1 MIDLYTAATPNGM
14 KAHLM
19 LEELGV
25 PFNYHKVNLREL
37 QQKSPE
43 FLAMNPNGR
52 IPVIVDHEGP
62 NKKEVTVFESAAI
75 LYYLAERF
83 GKFGGHHLED
93 KARIMEWMMY
103 QMSAVGP
110 MFGNYH
116 YGKSSLKPENP
127 AYIERFE
134 KESKR
139 IITVLETQ
147 LGRHT
152 YFAGNDYSIADM
164 CMFFWVNAFAKEQ
177 PDWFAATPSIR
188 RWIDQVSQRPAVQK
202 VLQTK

>member
-1 MIDLYTAATPNGM
+1 MIDLYTAATPNGQ

-19 LEELGV
+19 LEELGI
-25 PFNYHKVNLREL
+25 PYKLHKVNLKDLE
-37 QQKSPE
+37 QKKPE

-52 IPVIVDHEGP
+52 IPVMVDHEGP

-75 LYYLAERF
+75 LYYLAERHH
-83 GKFGGHHLED
+83 KFGGHHLEE
-93 KARIMEWMMY
+93 KAQIMQWMMY

-110 MFGNYH
+110 MFGNY
-116 YGKSSLKPENP
+116 YFGKTSLKPENP
-127 AYIERFE
+127 GFIERFE

-152 YFAGNDYSIADM
+152 YFAGSEYTIADM
-164 CMFFWVNAFAKEQ
+164 CMFFWINNFFKAN
-177 PDWFAATPSIR
+177 PDWFAATPGIR
-188 RWIDQVSQRPAVQK
+188 RWIGQVAERPAVQK
-202 VLQTK
+202 VLQA